1 MIQQF
6 LIGFGGVTGGLFGI
20 HHLGRMWTRWEM
32 NRLINNPQIPED
44 LRYQAEVLL
53 DTYNLNKKMDGIEI
67 QNIEEDINTDL
78 IQK

>member
-1 MIQQF
+1 
-6 LIGFGGVTGGLFGI
+6 
-20 HHLGRMWTRWEM
+20 M
-32 NRLINNPQIPED
+32 NKIINNPTMPED